1 MMNDAQERKQKTE
14 HDNLVLT
21 CNLNRY
27 VLWTFRLNNNGM
39 PYYYFPIHSGEEFP
53 WMGTD

>member
-1 MMNDAQERKQKTE
+1 MMNDTQERKQKTE

-53 WMGTD
+53 